1 MTQIWLIGAILLALF
16 LGALDALVMSAAMP
30 TIIAE
35 LSGLHLY
42 AWVYSAY
49 FLARAV
55 ALPIFGKL
63 SDLFAVRRLLLISV
77 AVFIAGSMAAGA
89 APSMDFLVG
98 ARVFQ
103 GIGSGGIFALVYVV
117 LSEVA
122 PKGERAKTLSLA
134 SFIWGVASVI
144 GPTMGGVMVSFFP
157 GGGFFSSICP
167 WGCCHWPVLLYF

>member
-1 MTQIWLIGAILLALF
+1 MTQTWLIGAILLALF

-77 AVFIAGSMAAGA
+77 TVFIAASMRPARPPHGV
-89 APSMDFLVG
+89 LVG

-117 LSEVA
+117 LSEAA
-122 PKGERAKTLSLA
+122 PQDSGPKPCPWPRYLGSGIGDRPHHGRGDGQFFLA
-134 SFIWGVASVI
+134 
-144 GPTMGGVMVSFFP
+144 MD
-157 GGGFFSSICP
+157 FSSTCP
-167 WGCCHWPVLLYF
+167 GPAVPGRYLPCF

>member
-89 APSMDFLVG
+89 APSMDFWWG
-98 ARVFQ
+98 PGYFR
-103 GIGSGGIFALVYVV
+103 GSGPAVFLLWCMWCSRKWRPRGNGPKPFLWHR
-117 LSEVA
+117 LS
-122 PKGERAKTLSLA
+122 
-134 SFIWGVASVI
+134 
-144 GPTMGGVMVSFFP
+144 GG
-157 GGGFFSSICP
+157 
-167 WGCCHWPVLLYF
+167 WHR